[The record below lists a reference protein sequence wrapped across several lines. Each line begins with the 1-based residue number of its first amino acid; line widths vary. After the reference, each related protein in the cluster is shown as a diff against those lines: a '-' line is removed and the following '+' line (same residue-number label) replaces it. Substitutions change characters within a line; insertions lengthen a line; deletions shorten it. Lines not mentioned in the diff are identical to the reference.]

1 MRGVFELLKN
11 KKIIITGAASGIGRE
26 IVNQCLREGASVIA
40 CDMNEQAL
48 HHLSSMYVHESLH
61 TYQLDV
67 SKYEEVA
74 SFFLNMESEHS
85 DVDGLVNNAG
95 IYLAKNIMDYHEDEI
110 DKVLDINVKGFVYF
124 SQMFGKKLIQRHR
137 KGVIV
142 NMSSVSGIEGSSDA
156 IYGLSKAA
164 ILGLTKSC
172 AMNFSPYIRV
182 NAVAPTMVHT
192 PMMET
197 IPDWRKEEYASHQL
211 IDTPVMPEDV
221 ADTVVFLLSEKSKH
235 YTGATFD
242 INNGGYLR

>member
-1 MRGVFELLKN
+1 MLKN
-11 KKIIITGAASGIGRE
+11 RKIIVTGAASGIGKE
-26 IVNQCLREGASVIA
+26 IVKQCLNEGAVVIA
-40 CDMNEQAL
+40 CDINE
-48 HHLSSMYVHESLH
+48 ESLNDLKRSIDVRNVLH

-67 SKYEEVA
+67 SRYEEVA
-74 SFFLNMESEHS
+74 GFFRYLETEHPKIN
-85 DVDGLVNNAG
+85 GLVNNAG
-95 IYLAKNIMDYHEDEI
+95 IYLAKNIVDYQVDEI

-124 SQMFGKKLIQRHR
+124 SQMFGKKLLQTQRQ
-137 KGVIV
+137 GVIV

-182 NAVAPTMVHT
+182 NAVAPTMVNT
-192 PMMET
+192 PMMGV
-197 IPDWRKEEYASHQL
+197 IPDWRKEEYLNHEL
-211 IDTPVMPEDV
+211 INTPVMPKDV
-221 ADTVVFLLSEKSKH
+221 ADTVVFLLSDKSKH

>member
-1 MRGVFELLKN
+1 VLKN
-11 KKIIITGAASGIGRE
+11 KKLIVTGAASGIGKE
-26 IVNQCLREGASVIA
+26 IVKQCLQEGASVIA
-40 CDMNEQAL
+40 CDINDHSL
-48 HHLSSMYVHESLH
+48 YDLKRSTDDCYVLH

-67 SKYEEVA
+67 SNHEEVVK
-74 SFFLNMESEHS
+74 FFVYVEAEHA

-95 IYLAKNIMDYHEDEI
+95 IYLAKNILDYKVDEI
-110 DKVLDINVKGFVYF
+110 DKVLDINVKGFIYL
-124 SQMFGKKLIQRHR
+124 SQMFGKKLFQSQR

-142 NMSSVSGIEGSSDA
+142 NMSSVSGMEGSSDA

-182 NAVAPTMVHT
+182 NAVAPTMVNT
-192 PMMET
+192 PMMGT
-197 IPDWRKEEYASHQL
+197 IPDWRKEEYLSHHL
-211 IDTPVMPEDV
+211 INMPVLPEDV
-221 ADTVVFLLSEKSKH
+221 ADTVVFLLSDKAKH

>member
-1 MRGVFELLKN
+1 MLKN
-11 KKIIITGAASGIGRE
+11 RKVIITGAASGIGKE
-26 IVNQCLREGASVIA
+26 IVKQCLHVGASVIA
-40 CDMNEQAL
+40 CDINEYSL
-48 HHLSSMYVHESLH
+48 HELKRSIDDHYVLH

-74 SFFLNMESEHS
+74 KFFIYVETEHS
-85 DVDGLVNNAG
+85 DVDSLVNNAG
-95 IYLAKNIMDYHEDEI
+95 IYLAKNILDYQADEI
-110 DKVLDINVKGFVYF
+110 DKVLDINVKGFIYF
-124 SQMFGKKLIQRHR
+124 SQMFGKKLLQSQR

-164 ILGLTKSC
+164 ILGLTKSS

-182 NAVAPTMVHT
+182 NAVAPTMVNT
-192 PMMET
+192 PMMDT
-197 IPDWRKEEYASHQL
+197 IPDWRKEEYLNHQL

-221 ADTVVFLLSEKSKH
+221 ADTVIFLLSDKSKH

>member
-1 MRGVFELLKN
+1 MLKN
-11 KKIIITGAASGIGRE
+11 RKIIVTGAASGIGKE
-26 IVNQCLREGASVIA
+26 IVKQCLNEGAVVIA
-40 CDMNEQAL
+40 CDINE
-48 HHLSSMYVHESLH
+48 ESLNDLKRSIDGRNVLH

-67 SKYEEVA
+67 SRYEEV
-74 SFFLNMESEHS
+74 SKFFKYIETEHPEIN
-85 DVDGLVNNAG
+85 GLVNNAG
-95 IYLAKNIMDYHEDEI
+95 IYLAKNIVDYQIDEI

-124 SQMFGKKLIQRHR
+124 SQMFGKKLLQTERQ
-137 KGVIV
+137 GVIV

-182 NAVAPTMVHT
+182 NAVAPTMVNT
-192 PMMET
+192 PMMGV
-197 IPDWRKEEYASHQL
+197 IPDWRKEEYLNHEL
-211 IDTPVMPEDV
+211 INTPVMPEDV
-221 ADTVVFLLSEKSKH
+221 ADTVVFLLSDKSKH